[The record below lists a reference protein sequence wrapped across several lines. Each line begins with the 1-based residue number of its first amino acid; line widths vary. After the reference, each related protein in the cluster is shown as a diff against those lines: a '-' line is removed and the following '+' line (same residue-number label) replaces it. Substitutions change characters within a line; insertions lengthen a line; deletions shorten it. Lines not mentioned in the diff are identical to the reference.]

1 MNMRGKIEGICVSR
15 EKGTEKTAVSE
26 ARLVENYGIE
36 GDAHA
41 GTWHRQVSI
50 LSYEKEEEF
59 NRQGANVGFGS
70 FGENLIVSGVD
81 VHELPVGT
89 KLIIGEA
96 VLEITQIGKECH
108 NHCNIY
114 KRMGR
119 CIMPHVGVFAKV
131 INGGLIKPGDEAE
144 AVMPGKNRPFSA
156 AVIVMSDKAASGE
169 RKDKSGV
176 TAEKI
181 LKAAGYEVVGVT
193 ILPDEGEMLKRELI
207 NLADRRHV
215 DVIFTSG
222 GTGFSSRD
230 VTPEATIEVC
240 DRMANGI
247 AEAIRGYSMTITKRA
262 MFSRG
267 VSGIR
272 KSTLIVNLPGSPKA
286 VEEALTFLLP
296 ELQHGLKVLR
306 NEVSECA
313 NVQLVEK
320 TGH

>member
-1 MNMRGKIEGICVSR
+1 MNMSGKIEGICVSR
-15 EKGTEKTAVSE
+15 DKGTEKTELSE
-26 ARLVENYGIE
+26 ARLAVNHGIE

-59 NRQGANVGFGS
+59 NRQGANVGFGA
-70 FGENLIVSGVD
+70 FGENLVVSGID
-81 VHELPVGT
+81 VHELPVGA
-89 KLIIGEA
+89 KLVIGEA
-96 VLEITQIGKECH
+96 ELEITQIGKECH

-114 KRMGR
+114 KRMGK

-131 INGGLIKPGDEAE
+131 VNGGIIRPGDAVQ
-144 AVMPGKNRPFSA
+144 AVMPEEDRQFTA
-156 AVIVMSDKAASGE
+156 AVIVMSDKASSGE
-169 RKDKSGV
+169 REDKSGV
-176 TAEKI
+176 TAESI
-181 LKAAGYEVVGVT
+181 LKAAGYKVVEVMV
-193 ILPDEGEMLKRELI
+193 LPDEAENLKKELI
-207 NLADRRHV
+207 NFADRRCV
-215 DVIFTSG
+215 DVVFTSG
-222 GTGFSSRD
+222 GTGFSTRD

-247 AEAIRGYSMTITKRA
+247 AEAIRAYSMTITKRA

-272 KSTLIVNLPGSPKA
+272 KNTLIVNLPGSPKA

-296 ELQHGLKVLR
+296 ELTHGLKVLR

-313 NVQLVEK
+313 SVR
-320 TGH
+320 